1 MGGNSNHQKTE
12 QIPYLNEILEYYS
25 ILTIQFK
32 GFLHHI
38 LVMVEGQKVKIDKKD
53 RQLINEL
60 LENSRQTI
68 GKLSKKIGLPPTTIH
83 NRIKKLEKG
92 DIILNYSVNLNYK
105 KLGRPIMAY
114 LGVTIDYSAGKE
126 KISQVGVA
134 EAIQAVDG
142 VHEASILTGGM
153 DIIAK
158 VLAKD
163 IDDLNDIVVNKL
175 RNIPGVDKTQTMI
188 VLRVV

>member
-1 MGGNSNHQKTE
+1 M
-12 QIPYLNEILEYYS
+12 EYIS
-25 ILTIQFK
+25 KLAIGFK
-32 GFLHHI
+32 GFLYHI
-38 LVMVEGQKVKIDKKD
+38 RVMVDGQKVKIDTKD

-114 LGVTIDYSAGKE
+114 VGITIDYTPVAGN
-126 KISQVGVA
+126 KIEQVGVA
-134 EAIQAVDG
+134 EAINKLDG
-142 VHEASILTGGM
+142 VQETYILTGGF
-153 DIIAK
+153 DIVVKI
-158 VLAKD
+158 LAKD
-163 IDDLNDIVVNKL
+163 IDDVNDITVVQL
-175 RNIPGVDKTQTMI
+175 RNVPGVDKTQTMI
-188 VLRVV
+188 VLRHV